1 MRTKKSNSTKF
12 LVSTLLIALLCA
24 PLISMVIAQPDE
36 NRTPDST
43 GDNSG
48 LTSDN
53 PMLIAS
59 DNSVTSG
66 SGDEP
71 MLIQP
76 RNSDAA
82 NDTSTTGQTEDEPNL
97 IATNTT
103 ADNTAVLVGA
113 GALAA
118 TIIIVILGAVV
129 YRRKK

>member
-1 MRTKKSNSTKF
+1 MRTIKL
-12 LVSTLLIALLCA
+12 LVSAILIALLCA
-24 PLISMVIAQPDE
+24 PLISMALAQADE

-59 DNSVTSG
+59 DDNVTSG
-66 SGDEP
+66 SDDEP

-76 RNSDAA
+76 RDSNTTDDA
-82 NDTSTTGQTEDEPNL
+82 STTGQTEDEPNL

-103 ADNTAVLVGA
+103 PDNTALFVGV

-118 TIIIVILGAVV
+118 AIAVVAVAVV
-129 YRRKK
+129 YSRKK

>member
-12 LVSTLLIALLCA
+12 LVSILLIALLCA

-103 ADNTAVLVGA
+103 ADNTVVLVGA

>member
-1 MRTKKSNSTKF
+1 
-12 LVSTLLIALLCA
+12 
-24 PLISMVIAQPDE
+24 MVLAQPDE

-43 GDNSG
+43 GNNSG

-59 DNSVTSG
+59 DDSVTSG

-76 RNSDAA
+76 RDTDAA

-103 ADNTAVLVGA
+103 PDNTAVLVGV
-113 GALAA
+113 GALAMA
-118 TIIIVILGAVV
+118 IAVVVVAVV
-129 YRRKK
+129 YRRRK

>member
-1 MRTKKSNSTKF
+1 
-12 LVSTLLIALLCA
+12 
-24 PLISMVIAQPDE
+24 MVIAQPDE

>member
-1 MRTKKSNSTKF
+1 MRTIKSNSTKL

-24 PLISMVIAQPDE
+24 PLISMTLAQSNE

-43 GDNSG
+43 GDNSD

-59 DNSVTSG
+59 DDSVTSG

-76 RNSDAA
+76 QDSDAA

-103 ADNTAVLVGA
+103 PDNTAVLVSI
-113 GALAA
+113 GALAVA
-118 TIIIVILGAVV
+118 IAVV
-129 YRRKK
+129 VVAVIYLRKK